1 MNINTR
7 TTRTVRL
14 SMVYLTMLGVAL
26 AQAPDGKQSFQSR
39 CSGCHG
45 TDGNGGEHAPSIL
58 ARVQRSSQQE
68 FQDFLKEGAP
78 MRGMPAF
85 GSLSAP
91 ETAALVAFVRTLVPP
106 PGRGGGGRGGFQTR
120 LKVETT
126 DGKTLE
132 GLVLGQTGRELQL
145 RTGDERIHLLRS
157 SADGKF
163 REATSQSDWPS
174 LHGQFSGNRY
184 TAVTQI
190 NKTNVSRLAPKWVFP
205 MPNTG
210 RMQGTPI
217 VVEGIMYVPATN
229 TVIALDAGSGARLW
243 TFTRPATQ
251 GLQGNA
257 RSPGNNRGLS
267 VAGDRLFMQTDD
279 AHLLALNRF
288 SGKVL
293 WETEMADWRQNY
305 NATGSLLAVENLV
318 VAGTAGGEEGIRGF
332 LAAYDQETGKEV
344 WRFWTVPTPGEKG
357 SETWDGKDILH
368 GGGPT
373 WLTGSYDPQTK
384 TVYWTSGNAGPDFNG
399 DNRKGDNLYTCSIL
413 ALDVTTGKLKW
424 YFQTTPHDEWDWDAV
439 EPVLLVDANWQGR
452 PRKLLLQANRNGFL
466 YVLDRTDGKM
476 LLAKPL
482 VKKLTWAKEI
492 RPDGRPVMNPNQ
504 TPTVE
509 GNLICPAVE
518 GAANFFSTSFSPETG
533 LFYVNTLEKCDIYSK
548 RPPAEWTAGR
558 GYQAGGGR
566 RVADEKA
573 QKFLRAFDIQTG
585 KVAWELPEAGQ
596 GDSWSGALST
606 AGGVVFFGD
615 DGGGLSAADAATGK
629 LLWSYGFTEIPHS
642 SPMTYVFDNKQYI
655 AMAVGSQVYAFGL
668 VE

>member
-1 MNINTR
+1 MDK
-7 TTRTVRL
+7 L
-14 SMVYLTMLGVAL
+14 SLVWLIALGVAA

-58 ARVQRSSQQE
+58 ARVQRDGEQE
-68 FQDFLKEGAP
+68 LRAFLNDGIP
-78 MRGMPAF
+78 LRGMPAF
-85 GSLSAP
+85 GSLPAP
-91 ETAALVAFVRTLVPP
+91 EMTALVAFVRTLAPP
-106 PGRGGGGRGGFQTR
+106 PRGGGRGGLQTR
-120 LKVETT
+120 VKVVTT
-126 DGKTLE
+126 DGRTLE
-132 GLVLGQTGRELQL
+132 GVTLGETGRELQL
-145 RTGDERIHLLRS
+145 RTDDERIHLLRS
-157 SADGKF
+157 SANDRF
-163 REATSQSDWPS
+163 REATSQSDWPNF
-174 LHGQFSGNRY
+174 HGQFSGNRY
-184 TAVTQI
+184 TTVAQI
-190 NKTNVSRLAPKWVFP
+190 NTANVSRLVPKWVFP
-205 MPNTG
+205 VPNTG

-217 VVEGIMYVPATN
+217 MVGGIMYVPATN

-243 TFTRPATQ
+243 TFTRPATS

-267 VAGDRLFMQTDD
+267 VAGDRLFMQTDN

-288 SGKVL
+288 SGKML
-293 WETEMADWRQNY
+293 WETEMADWHQNY
-305 NATGSLLAVENLV
+305 NGTGSLLAVENLV
-318 VAGTAGGEEGIRGF
+318 VAGTAGGEEGVRGF
-332 LAAYDQETGKEV
+332 LAAYDQDTGKEV
-344 WRFWTVPTPGEKG
+344 WRFWTVPAKGEKG
-357 SETWDGKDILH
+357 SETWDGEDILH

-373 WLTGSYDPQTK
+373 WLTGSYDAETK

-413 ALDVTTGKLKW
+413 AIDVTTGKLKW
-424 YFQTTPHDEWDWDAV
+424 HFQTTPHDEWDWDAV
-439 EPVLLVDANWQGR
+439 EPVLLVDAPWHGQ

-492 RPDGRPVMNPNQ
+492 LPSGRPVMNPNQ

-509 GNLICPAVE
+509 GNLVCPSVE
-518 GAANFFSTSFSPETG
+518 GAANFFSTSFSPLTG
-533 LFYVNTLEKCDIYSK
+533 FFYVNTLEKCAVYSK
-548 RPPAEWTAGR
+548 RPPAQWSAGR

-566 RVADEKA
+566 RVPDEKA

-585 KVAWELPEAGQ
+585 KVAWELPEAGK
-596 GDSWSGALST
+596 GDSWSGTLST

-615 DGGGLSAADAATGK
+615 DGGALSAADAATGK

-642 SPMTYVFDNKQYI
+642 SPMAYVFDNKQYI
-655 AMAVGSQVYAFGL
+655 AMAAGSQVYAFGL
-668 VE
+668 SE